1 MPAKTKDFIL
11 KIVRTATAAT
21 MGMLSHYHV
30 IWHSQRQIL
39 KTTYQKC
46 SVKVI

>member
-1 MPAKTKDFIL
+1 MTQVKTKDFIL

-21 MGMLSHYHV
+21 MGSHYHV
-30 IWHSQRQIL
+30 IWRSQSQIL